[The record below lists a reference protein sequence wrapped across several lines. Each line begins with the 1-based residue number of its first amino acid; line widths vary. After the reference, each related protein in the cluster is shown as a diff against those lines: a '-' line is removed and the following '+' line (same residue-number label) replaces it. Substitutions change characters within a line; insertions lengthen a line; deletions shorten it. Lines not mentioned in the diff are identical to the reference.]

1 MANPDIDHGMWDDE
15 NGFLN
20 YNSPFLEFD
29 FDEGESANEYVNR
42 IMQPIATDTEF
53 RLGIHTWQHRLYPH
67 VPMHENFVGLQ
78 NLALPSHTKSRDE
91 LERSLRFLL
100 TTLNDEPD
108 QEPLI
113 ANQGSS
119 GEGMY
124 IFTITCFI
132 FIHLF

>member
-1 MANPDIDHGMWDDE
+1 M
-15 NGFLN
+15 
-20 YNSPFLEFD
+20 
-29 FDEGESANEYVNR
+29 NEYVNR

-53 RLGIHTWQHRLYPH
+53 RLGIHNCQHRLFPH
-67 VPMHENFVGLQ
+67 VPMHDNFMGLQ
-78 NLALPSHTKSRDE
+78 NLALPSHTESRDE
-91 LERSLRFLL
+91 LERALSFLL
-100 TTLNDEPD
+100 STSSSESD
-108 QEPLI
+108 QEPPT